1 MSLPILPVAPT
12 TATVVFIRSIYQ
24 AGQRR
29 FWRNKLGNPMVV
41 WREVATTEE
50 SAQTLLG
57 EYFRERALS
66 FPPAQGHYR
75 TVFPDPAQFVAPAGV
90 FLIASLDGSESG
102 DPDIGCGGIRSVAPS
117 PDGDI
122 RYEIKHLYLRP
133 GARGQGYGRR
143 LLVELEARAIA
154 FGAREV
160 VLDTNVSQ
168 AAAAHLYAAS
178 GYREIP
184 PYNSNANAT
193 TWFAKSL

>member
-1 MSLPILPVAPT
+1 MVA
-12 TATVVFIRSIYQ
+12 
-24 AGQRR
+24 
-29 FWRNKLGNPMVV
+29 

-66 FPPAQGHYR
+66 FPPEQGHYR
-75 TVFPDPAQFVAPAGV
+75 TVFPDPAHFLAPAGV
-90 FLIASLDGSESG
+90 FLIASLDDGAG
-102 DPDIGCGGIRSVAPS
+102 DPRHRMRRHPVRPPS
-117 PDGDI
+117 PEGDI

-133 GARGQGYGRR
+133 RARGKGYGRT
-143 LLVELEARAIA
+143 LLAELEARATG

-168 AAAAHLYAAS
+168 AAAAHLYVAS

-193 TWFAKSL
+193 TWFAKRL

>member
-1 MSLPILPVAPT
+1 
-12 TATVVFIRSIYQ
+12 
-24 AGQRR
+24 
-29 FWRNKLGNPMVV
+29 MVV

-50 SAQTLLG
+50 SAEALLG

-66 FPPAQGHYR
+66 FPAEQGHYR
-75 TVFPDPAQFVAPAGV
+75 TVFPDPAHFVPPAGV
-90 FLIASLDGSESG
+90 FLIASLDDSAGEHA
-102 DPDIGCGGIRSVAPS
+102 DIGCGGVRSVPPS

-133 GARGQGYGRR
+133 KARGRGYGR
-143 LLVELEARAIA
+143 LLLAELEARAA
-154 FGAREV
+154 GFGAREV

-168 AAAAHLYAAS
+168 VAAAHLYVAS

-193 TWFAKSL
+193 TWFAKRL